1 MKLSII
7 GAVIL
12 LSGCAASRTTIQSSW
27 TDAAYSGPPLGRVAV
42 VALFDTRAD
51 SLAFERSAADYL
63 AMHGVATV
71 PAHELLNP
79 AATQTLDEAEI
90 RERLAPT
97 NVDGILVFR
106 LLAVDER
113 REYQAPGPYPPN
125 APVDGVNGNAYSSPS
140 SPSPA
145 TGAHGYWIEQD
156 FVVAETALFDNRS
169 DRLLWTAKSET
180 LDDAHSRRTAESI
193 VRTVAH
199 QLFAMDL
206 IARMSADTPPD
217 AAHALQRG

>member
-1 MKLSII
+1 MKLPII

-27 TDAAYSGPPLGRVAV
+27 ADAAYSGPPLDRIAI

-51 SLAFERSAADYL
+51 SLAFERSATDYF

-71 PAHELLNP
+71 PSHELLAP
-79 AATQTLDEAEI
+79 TATQTLDEAEI
-90 RERLAPT
+90 RERLAAT
-97 NVDGILVFR
+97 NVDGILIFR

-113 REYQAPGPYPPN
+113 HEYQLPAPYPPN
-125 APVDGVNGNAYSSPS
+125 AQASGVNDGAYSSS
-140 SPSPA
+140 AAAANA
-145 TGAHGYWIEQD
+145 TGSQGYWIEQD

-180 LDDAHSRRTAESI
+180 LEDTHSRRTSESI
-193 VRTVAH
+193 VRTVAR
-199 QLFAMDL
+199 QLFAKDL
-206 IARMSADTPPD
+206 IARLEALDSSERR
-217 AAHALQRG
+217 LQRG